1 MNYKYTPPALPSF
14 ARWRDLYKRFPNT
27 SVLRALE
34 YETLAKVP
42 LSGDVLDVGGGEN
55 ALYSKHLPS
64 DIALH
69 SINIDPKIAPT
80 HLLEPDQPFPIK
92 DNTYGTAICL
102 NTLEHVYDAKFMIDE
117 IHRTL
122 KPGGTVH
129 ITVPFI
135 FRIHGHP
142 DDYSRH
148 TPSWWRETMMRAGF
162 EHTEL
167 KPLVWGR
174 STTAGMIS
182 GYRGLLPKRMLV
194 GWAHIKDIL
203 YGALMFRKQSTYV
216 GKRGERICGVSAG
229 WFISATKKA

>member
-1 MNYKYTPPALPSF
+1 MNYKYTPPDLPSF
-14 ARWRDLYKRFPNT
+14 ARWRDLYKRFPG
-27 SVLRALE
+27 SSILRVFE
-34 YETLAKVP
+34 YEILSKTP
-42 LSGDVLDVGGGEN
+42 LSGEVLDVGGGEN
-55 ALYSKHLPS
+55 ALYSKHLPD
-64 DIALH
+64 DITLH
-69 SINIDPKIAPT
+69 SINIDPDIAPT
-80 HLLEPDQPFPIK
+80 HLLVPDQKFPIE
-92 DNTYGTAICL
+92 DNTYGTTICL
-102 NTLEHVYDAKFMIDE
+102 NTLEHVYDSKFMIDE

-148 TPSWWRETMMRAGF
+148 TPSWWRETMQRAGF
-162 EHTEL
+162 DSAEV

-182 GYRGLLPKRMLV
+182 GYRGLLPKRILI
-194 GWAHIKDIL
+194 GWSHIKDIL
-203 YGALMFRKQSTYV
+203 YAALMFHKETTYA
-216 GKRGERICGVSAG
+216 GKRGERICGISPG